1 MPNKRS
7 KVIVGMSGGVDS
19 SVSAN
24 LLQKNPQ
31 LIVEGLFMLNWDSA
45 INNDILGHKN
55 VSQECSGA
63 QDWSDVQKVAT
74 SLDIKVHRVNFVK
87 AYWDNVFEYFL
98 ASYKEGFT
106 PNPDV
111 LCNQMIKFDAFL
123 KYAREHL
130 KADYVAMG
138 HYAQV
143 LFNNEIQEYQLLR
156 AADSNKDQTYFL
168 SRLTQDQLQ
177 YIKFPVGGLQKQAVR
192 RIAREHNLVVA
203 DKKDSTGIC
212 FIGERNFTAFL
223 QNYLPNQPGPIIDIT
238 NQSVQGQHIGT
249 MYFTIGQRKKLNLG
263 GKREPYYIVGKNIKA
278 KIIYVAPKS
287 QKDQYLRSN
296 SAIITKVNF
305 INTNIPKVFA
315 ASVKFRYRQPDI
327 PVQVKVLSPGKIHL
341 TYDKALAVTPGQ
353 EAVLYNGNVCLGG
366 GEINKVFWN
375 NHLLEHL

>member
-74 SLDIKVHRVNFVK
+74 SLDIKLHRVNFVK

-130 KADYVAMG
+130 QADYVAMG

-143 LFNNEIQEYQLLR
+143 LFNDEIQEYQLLR

-168 SRLTQDQLQ
+168 SRLT
-177 YIKFPVGGLQKQAVR
+177 
-192 RIAREHNLVVA
+192 
-203 DKKDSTGIC
+203 
-212 FIGERNFTAFL
+212 
-223 QNYLPNQPGPIIDIT
+223 PGSIT
-238 NQSVQGQHIGT
+238 V
-249 MYFTIGQRKKLNLG
+249 Y
-263 GKREPYYIVGKNIKA
+263 
-278 KIIYVAPKS
+278 
-287 QKDQYLRSN
+287 
-296 SAIITKVNF
+296 
-305 INTNIPKVFA
+305 
-315 ASVKFRYRQPDI
+315 
-327 PVQVKVLSPGKIHL
+327 
-341 TYDKALAVTPGQ
+341 
-353 EAVLYNGNVCLGG
+353 
-366 GEINKVFWN
+366 
-375 NHLLEHL
+375 